1 MPKEFIDYSN
11 TIIYKICCNDTN
23 ITDIYVGHTTN
34 FIKRKYQHKVLCNSS
49 SKLKIYDTIR
59 KNGGWDNWNM
69 IEIAKYSCQDATEA
83 RIREQE
89 HYEQLKPSLNSVNPI
104 TNNIYST
111 LAIDN
116 TIQTDNNIPTNKDTL
131 HKFHCY
137 LCDYYTNRRC
147 NYNDHLLS
155 KKHQNSINV
164 NKNQQ
169 ICGQNQQKIIETE
182 ENTSTKFICK
192 ICNKIY
198 KDNSGL
204 WRHKKKCKQ
213 IIQDDEDDDKDT
225 NNSINGMSDKDII
238 LMLIQQNKDL
248 MEVVKNGTN
257 NTSNSHN
264 HSHNKTFNLQ
274 FFLNETCKD
283 AMNISEFVSSIK
295 PQLDD
300 LEATGRLGYVEG
312 ITNII
317 LNSLKSINT
326 PLRPLHCSDQKRE
339 VIYIKDNDEWIK
351 EEEDKPILTKAIKV
365 IANEN
370 IKNINEWKKT
380 YPDCT
385 KSDSKKNDL
394 YLKIVSNSMNGL
406 TKDEA
411 DKNINKI
418 ISNVAKKVVIDKT
431 GSNV

>member
-1 MPKEFIDYSN
+1 MSKIENQKILLEKPMKTTRV
-11 TIIYKICCNDTN
+11 TIMVTNMQKRVSICYDN
-23 ITDIYVGHTTN
+23 IFYI
-34 FIKRKYQHKVLCNSS
+34 FIK
-49 SKLKIYDTIR
+49 KLKNIFFCQYMSIFSNQNQR
-59 KNGGWDNWNM
+59 KT
-69 IEIAKYSCQDATEA
+69 S
-83 RIREQE
+83 
-89 HYEQLKPSLNSVNPI
+89 S
-104 TNNIYST
+104 
-111 LAIDN
+111 
-116 TIQTDNNIPTNKDTL
+116 
-131 HKFHCY
+131 KFHCE
-137 LCDYYTNRRC
+137 LCDYHTSRRC

-155 KKHQNSINV
+155 RKHKNSEIINQ
-164 NKNQQ
+164 NQQ
-169 ICGQNQQKIIETE
+169 NCSQNQQNQQNCSQNQQNQQNCSQNQQNQQKNSEIEQK
-182 ENTSTKFICK
+182 TSAKFICQ

-213 IIQDDEDDDKDT
+213 IFQDDDNKDT
-225 NNSINGMSDKDII
+225 NTSITGMSDKDLI

-370 IKNINEWKKT
+370 IKNINKWKKT
-380 YPDCT
+380 YPDCI

-406 TKDEA
+406 TKDES

-431 GSNV
+431 SNNL

>member
-1 MPKEFIDYSN
+1 METLGDKNPAFS
-11 TIIYKICCNDTN
+11 
-23 ITDIYVGHTTN
+23 GHK
-34 FIKRKYQHKVLCNSS
+34 FSCFLCDFYT
-49 SKLKIYDTIR
+49 SKKSHY
-59 KNGGWDNWNM
+59 N
-69 IEIAKYSCQDATEA
+69 
-83 RIREQE
+83 E
-89 HYEQLKPSLNSVNPI
+89 HL
-104 TNNIYST
+104 ST
-111 LAIDN
+111 LKHKNQLLGDSQITKPVEIRPKAKFICSN
-116 TIQTDNNIPTNKDTL
+116 CSRPYKSRNGLWKHQKTCTDNNSNKD
-131 HKFHCY
+131 
-137 LCDYYTNRRC
+137 
-147 NYNDHLLS
+147 
-155 KKHQNSINV
+155 
-164 NKNQQ
+164 
-169 ICGQNQQKIIETE
+169 
-182 ENTSTKFICK
+182 
-192 ICNKIY
+192 
-198 KDNSGL
+198 KD
-204 WRHKKKCKQ
+204 
-213 IIQDDEDDDKDT
+213 I

-339 VIYIKDNDEWIK
+339 VIYIKDNNEWIK
-351 EEEDKPILTKAIKV
+351 EDEDKPILTKAIKV